1 MEDKVYSVVNAD
13 SLCPLVLTCEHAS
26 NHIPEK
32 YQNLGLSA
40 KDINRHIARDKGAKE
55 VTLYLAQ
62 KLGCFAILAE
72 NSRLL
77 IDLNRAKNEAELI
90 VDESDK
96 TLIPGNAKISDE
108 EKKLRIEKYYNPYY
122 GYLNQKLESLKQ
134 LGKKPVLFSVHSFTP
149 QLRGGSF
156 RPWNAGILFHKPQ
169 KLASFMFEKL
179 QNTPA
184 KKVGENVPYDLQKYN
199 TGAAVFCGEN
209 QGNDYALIEIRD
221 SEFENLTKG
230 AEEWGNLLL
239 PILQEYV
246 K

>member
-1 MEDKVYSVVNAD
+1 MEDKVYTVVNAD
-13 SLCPLVLTCEHAS
+13 SLSPLVLTCEHAS

-108 EKKLRIEKYYNPYY
+108 EKKRRIEKYYNPYY
-122 GYLNQKLESLKQ
+122 RCLNQQLESLEQ
-134 LGKKPVLFSVHSFTP
+134 QGKKPIVFSIHSFTP

-184 KKVGENVPYDLQKYN
+184 KKIGENVPYDLRKYN
-199 TGAAVFCGEN
+199 TGAAVFCGEYK
-209 QGNDYALIEIRD
+209 GNDYALIEIRD
-221 SEFENLTKG
+221 SEFDDLAKG
-230 AEEWGNLLL
+230 AEDWGNMLL